1 MAGWQCKPQGGDG
14 NFTGEEGEEVGLPL
28 CNTAVLKLYC
38 LIRYCKRFYRVPL
51 SLYFCCFNYFVSIQ
65 IGNKGEKCKLKCPKV
80 HEINSE
86 LYCNCTFCLYSFL
99 RYKHLYPQPHKNTFV
114 AAENP

>member
-1 MAGWQCKPQGGDG
+1 MAGWQCKPQRGDG

-38 LIRYCKRFYRVPL
+38 LIRCCKRFYRVPL
-51 SLYFCCFNYFVSIQ
+51 FLYFCCFNYFVSIQ
-65 IGNKGEKCKLKCPKV
+65 IDNKGEKCKLKCPKV

-86 LYCNCTFCLYSFL
+86 LYCNCTFCFYSFL
-99 RYKHLYPQPHKNTFV
+99 RYKHLYPQPHKNAFV
-114 AAENP
+114 ATENP